1 MIKAGVYFL
10 ESKTGKSEKEI
21 LEMYYPDFKD
31 RLDYYGDPKGY
42 IKVKMDEETVKNRIN
57 DIKDK
62 MNKFKK

>member
-10 ESKTGKSEKEI
+10 ESKTSKSEKEI

-31 RLDYYGDPKGY
+31 RLDYYGDPEEY
-42 IKVKMDEETVKNRIN
+42 IKVKMDEEAVKDKIE

-62 MNKFKK
+62 MNKFKR

>member
-10 ESKTGKSEKEI
+10 ESKTSKSEKEI

-31 RLDYYGDPKGY
+31 RLDYYGDPEEY
-42 IKVKMDEETVKNRIN
+42 IKIKMDEEAVKDKIE

-62 MNKFKK
+62 MNKFKR